1 MELEQFKKFAQ
12 KDVKTMYDKAVDD
25 RRKVKQMEQQM
36 DEVKSITFIFLLSS
50 FIYQEEDEDL
60 RIYAAAKKK
69 IARLRREKEIQAH
82 Q

>member
-1 MELEQFKKFAQ
+1 LAEQNALEQMELEQFKKFAQ

-50 FIYQEEDEDL
+50 FIY
-60 RIYAAAKKK
+60 
-69 IARLRREKEIQAH
+69 
-82 Q
+82 